1 MKLTLFVLTLIQAN
15 LVFAQDQS
23 ASEKVA
29 NDPAKR
35 TDLFKQTLPNLDYRK
50 VEVITVEYAP
60 GASSPKHRHDVAVF
74 AYVLEGSVQSQLEGE
89 ELKTFK
95 QGEMWW
101 EPPGTA
107 HVVSRNAS
115 KKERAKLLVFSVGEQ
130 SKAPTTPMR

>member
-1 MKLTLFVLTLIQAN
+1 MIRQCAPTLN
-15 LVFAQDQS
+15 
-23 ASEKVA
+23 
-29 NDPAKR
+29 
-35 TDLFKQTLPNLDYRK
+35 QTLPNLDYRK
-50 VEVITVEYAP
+50 VQVITVEYAP
-60 GASSPKHRHDVAVF
+60 GASSPKHRHDAAVF

-95 QGEMWW
+95 QGEKWW